1 MVSFII
7 VNYNTT
13 ALTRACVASIYQ
25 YTKGVAFEVWVVDNA
40 SPDRGITELK
50 TIFPELRLILLPE
63 NIGFGRANNE
73 AIKQAKGDFIFLLN
87 SDAELQS
94 DAASA
99 FCAYLQAPGHEQV
112 GVCGGHL
119 FTRDGRATP
128 SYGNFPSLLQRIS
141 ASGLLY
147 LYRSFYRMR
156 LDTGVA
162 NTRDDIRQVDFIS
175 GAAMFI
181 RKSVLDA
188 CGAFDPDFFLYFE
201 ETEMS
206 KRFSRAGYSSMIIPA
221 VRILHHEAGSS
232 AGKGFQAFPFY
243 HFERSRRLYYRKV
256 YGWWFVCLAF
266 PFDLLDVCV
275 RALVGKQ
282 RGHLGEKV
290 RLFLGA
296 HLR

>member
-1 MVSFII
+1 ME
-7 VNYNTT
+7 
-13 ALTRACVASIYQ
+13 SIYAF
-25 YTKGVAFEVWVVDNA
+25 TRGVAFEVWVVDNA
-40 SPDRGITELK
+40 STDRGIVELSDV
-50 TIFPELRLILLPE
+50 FPGLQLILLPE

-73 AIKQAKGDFIFLLN
+73 AIKQVNGDFIFLLN

-94 DAASA
+94 DAASN
-99 FCAYLQAPGHEQV
+99 FCAYMQTPGHERV

-119 FTRDGRATP
+119 FSPDGRATP

-147 LYRSFYRMR
+147 LYRSFYRNR

-162 NTRDDIRQVDFIS
+162 NTREDTRPVDFIS

-206 KRFSRAGYSSMIIPA
+206 KRFSRAGYSSVIIPA
-221 VRILHHEAGSS
+221 VKILHHEAGSS
-232 AGKGFQAFPFY
+232 AGKGFNAFTFY

-256 YGWWFVCLAF
+256 FGWWFVYLAF

-275 RALVGKQ
+275 RALVGQQ
-282 RGHLGEKV
+282 RGNLREKV

-296 HLR
+296 GY